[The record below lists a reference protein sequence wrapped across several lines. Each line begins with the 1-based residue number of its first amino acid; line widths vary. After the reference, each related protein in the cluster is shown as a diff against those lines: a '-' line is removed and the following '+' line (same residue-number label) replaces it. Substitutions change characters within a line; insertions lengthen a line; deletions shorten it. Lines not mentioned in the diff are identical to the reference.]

1 MKRKPVKRKVVKR
14 RKPVTR
20 NIPWLIG
27 FTGACFQ
34 EIHERFDK
42 LQDRIAETNE
52 RLRVIEADIEK
63 IQRYVGVL
71 ANKQSASTVPV
82 SSPDWRPALSNRTS
96 L

>member
-1 MKRKPVKRKVVKR
+1 MKRKPVKRKPVKR
-14 RKPVTR
+14 GKPVTR

-71 ANKQSASTVPV
+71 AGRQPMTAERIN
-82 SSPDWRPALSNRTS
+82 RALYPMEVKF
-96 L
+96 